1 MTAARQSSQTVRLS
15 FTAPASNGRSIT
27 NYQYTYKTPTQN
39 SGNYVAWADTNSTST
54 TIDISGLTNGLQ
66 YTFKVRA
73 ETLTTVYGAD
83 SNEPVATP
91 YTNPSVTIN
100 SVTNFNQNVATCN
113 ATVSWGGSSTTVRF
127 ERSTNNSTWTDLGLA
142 VGSPVTADNTNVY
155 LNISDL
161 SPGTL
166 YYIRAKTVNS
176 AETIYSLSTSFT
188 TWSLKPAISSNGT
201 ADFVSTQNFSVPTV
215 TPTGGSQITPSI
227 YEIALVGGGG
237 GCGAYSGGG
246 GGQLKSYVSAVCSN
260 SNGAITITVGGGGAG
275 WEISTQN
282 PGSGGASSITGT
294 NSTLNAPGGSAGNKD
309 TVSFPANNTIYT
321 RNYDGGASADNVNI
335 YLGGNLQYA
344 SYASG
349 KSSIGYYGGGGGAG
363 AGGHGSSGS
372 VVVASPYSGSGG
384 NGGASGS
391 AYGLNGV
398 GAGGAGWG
406 SQASGTATS
415 GYGAGGDAANP
426 DQLVSQGEAGIGGAV
441 RFKVYRA

>member
-1 MTAARQSSQTVRLS
+1 MTAARQASQTVRLS
-15 FTAPASNGRSIT
+15 FTAPNSNGRSIT

-39 SGNYVAWADTNSTST
+39 SGNYVAWANTNSTSI
-54 TIDISGLTNGLQ
+54 TIDVSGLTNGLP

-73 ETLTTVYGAD
+73 ETLSGVYAAD
-83 SNEPVATP
+83 SNEPSATP
-91 YTNPSVTIN
+91 YTVPSVSIA
-100 SVTNFNQNVATCN
+100 SATNFNQNLATLN
-113 ATVSWGGSSTTVRF
+113 GTVTSDGGSAITSTTFYYKRRDVSESYTPVAGTAGSGGAYYANITGLYVGTVYRF
-127 ERSTNNSTWTDLGLA
+127 YFRATNAAGSTDSGT
-142 VGSPVTADNTNVY
+142 
-155 LNISDL
+155 SD
-161 SPGTL
+161 
-166 YYIRAKTVNS
+166 
-176 AETIYSLSTSFT
+176 FT
-188 TWSLKPAISSNGT
+188 TWSLQYALSSNGT
-201 ADFVSTQNFSVPTV
+201 EDFVSTQNFSVPTV

-246 GGQLKSYVSAVCSN
+246 GGQLKSYASAVCSN
-260 SNGAITITVGGGGAG
+260 SNGAITITIGQGGAG

-321 RNYDGGASADNVNI
+321 RSNDGGASADNSNI

-372 VVVASPYSGSGG
+372 VVSANPYSGSGG
-384 NGGASGS
+384 NGGASNS
-391 AYGLNGV
+391 AYGLNNV

-406 SQASGTATS
+406 SQSSGTATS
-415 GYGAGGDAANP
+415 GYGAGGDAGNP
-426 DQLVSQGEAGIGGAV
+426 EALVSIGESGSGGAA